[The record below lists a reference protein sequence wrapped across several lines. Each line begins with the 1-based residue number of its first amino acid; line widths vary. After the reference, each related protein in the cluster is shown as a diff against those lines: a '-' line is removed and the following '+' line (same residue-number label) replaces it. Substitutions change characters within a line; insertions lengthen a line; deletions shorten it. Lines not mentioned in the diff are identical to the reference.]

1 MKKLLPVMAIALF
14 ISGCESSVNLPN
26 TNVSNVVSQ
35 PQQTS
40 QFSEGD
46 LKKIGVASVI
56 AATYSKTCPQKIAYK
71 WMKFMDESLSK
82 TLRDM
87 GQPEQNYVKEYFFGH
102 LLRPYMIENN
112 IPLVK
117 DNFIKLYNMVLSD
130 SKLEKAILSASKK
143 HVDAEGFRC
152 DISSFKNAEQ
162 GFKNFIAAKTH

>member
-46 LKKIGVASVI
+46 LKKIGVAGVI
-56 AATYSKTCPQKIAYK
+56 AATYSKTCPPKIAYK
-71 WMKFMDESLSK
+71 WQKFIDESLSK

-87 GQPEQNYVKEYFFGH
+87 GQPKQNYVKEYF
-102 LLRPYMIENN
+102 
-112 IPLVK
+112 LV
-117 DNFIKLYNMVLSD
+117 IYYVL
-130 SKLEKAILSASKK
+130 I
-143 HVDAEGFRC
+143 
-152 DISSFKNAEQ
+152 
-162 GFKNFIAAKTH
+162 